1 MKKVNPKKGFLFVI
15 SGPSGSGKT
24 TIAQRILKRKKLKKI
39 LFKSVSFTTRPKR
52 LGERNGQDYFFINL
66 EEFKEKRR
74 KKRILEWTKYL
85 GYYYATPK
93 DLILKQLKQ
102 RKNIIL
108 CLDIRGA
115 LKIKKLYPK
124 NTVTIFLKPPSLE
137 DLKARIKKRSSR
149 IAKEEIRKRLA
160 LADQELK
167 LAKLYDYCLI
177 NKNLKETVKQLEK
190 IILERIN

>member
-39 LFKSVSFTTRPKR
+39 LFKSISFTTRPKR